1 MAVLLR
7 IRKFFAINTVLIA
20 VATLLL
26 TAVVLLLSLKLRQG
40 ERDTMFKLG
49 CRGGTIVALQTME
62 ILVVIVVAIVLVL
75 VAAWLGS
82 SMASSYFD
90 SWIVRGGS

>member
-1 MAVLLR
+1 
-7 IRKFFAINTVLIA
+7 
-20 VATLLL
+20 
-26 TAVVLLLSLKLRQG
+26 
-40 ERDTMFKLG
+40 MFKLG